1 MSAGPSMQGTVP
13 LQGLSSQHQCEGVYK
28 DVLLGYD
35 NNPSDPMLLL
45 LDNSDSSL
53 YSGAVIIKDL
63 VQLII
68 PLLMIAPSS

>member
-1 MSAGPSMQGTVP
+1 MFQVLLLWCPQYGWMSAGPSMQGTVP

-45 LDNSDSSL
+45 LDNSD
-53 YSGAVIIKDL
+53 
-63 VQLII
+63 
-68 PLLMIAPSS
+68 PPSIVEQ